1 MATDQWKIRLVHQSD
16 NHVLARVLR
25 EVLIEMNVPK
35 QGTAFADPELDA
47 IYDAYLKDNADY
59 WVVCLG
65 NHIKGGAGIAPL
77 HDGPSGY
84 CELQKMYFLTD
95 ARGKGLGNQMIQ
107 KCLTKAKS
115 YGFTDCY
122 LETMPNM
129 IDAQR
134 LYKKWG
140 FTYIDSPLGNTGHY
154 SCPVWMAKSFRNDD

>member
-1 MATDQWKIRLVHQSD
+1 MATDHWEIRLVRQLD
-16 NHVLARVLR
+16 NHVLAQVLR
-25 EVLIEMNVPK
+25 DVLIEMNVPK

-47 IYDAYLKDNADY
+47 IYDTYLAEKANY

-65 NHIKGGAGIAPL
+65 NHILGGAGIAPL
-77 HDGPSGY
+77 CDGPIGY
-84 CELQKMYFLTD
+84 CELQKMYFLPD

-154 SCPVWMAKSFRNDD
+154 SCPVWMAKSFRDDG

>member
-1 MATDQWKIRLVHQSD
+1 MATDQWKIRLVRQSD

-47 IYDAYLKDNADY
+47 IYDTYLAEKANY

-84 CELQKMYFLTD
+84 CELQKMYFLPE
-95 ARGKGLGNQMIQ
+95 ARGKGLGNQLMQ
-107 KCLTKAKS
+107 QCLTQARS
-115 YGFTDCY
+115 YFYT
-122 LETMPNM
+122 N
-129 IDAQR
+129 
-134 LYKKWG
+134 
-140 FTYIDSPLGNTGHY
+140 N
-154 SCPVWMAKSFRNDD
+154 

>member
-1 MATDQWKIRLVHQSD
+1 MLDQWKIRLVRQSD
-16 NHVLARVLR
+16 NHVLAQMLR

-35 QGTAFADPELDA
+35 EGTAFADPELDA
-47 IYDAYLKDNADY
+47 IYDAYPVEKANY
-59 WVVCLG
+59 WVVCLS

-84 CELQKMYFLTD
+84 CELQKMYFLPD

-115 YGFTDCY
+115 YGYTDCY
-122 LETMPNM
+122 LETIPNM
-129 IDAQR
+129 IDTQK

-140 FTYIDSPLGNTGHY
+140 FSYIDHPLGNTGHC
-154 SCPVWMAKSFRNDD
+154 SCPVWMVKSLQDDD